1 VKAALRKRGKYLKKQ
16 KITVAGCKALVSAP
30 NATYIVDGILN
41 REYYKKSVRSKN
53 PPGEWRCQRGT
64 EAKNQSDS
72 WRHCIGVKD
81 NRIRCKGVHGNGIS
95 AENLHLDME
104 GCI

>member
-1 VKAALRKRGKYLKKQ
+1 VKAALRKRGKYLKKH
-16 KITVAGCKALVSAP
+16 KITDAGCKALVSAP

-41 REYYKKSVRSKN
+41 REYYKISVRSKN